1 MPHRQR
7 HDRRRHRR
15 QAPRPRALHDRMQQH
30 IVRHRVGKGA
40 VRRDAQA
47 GERGIRWH
55 TRCAVRR
62 TQHRGAPC
70 KHLKHGRQLRTRAR
84 QQTVPHIR
92 ITQHVH
98 ELRMHERL
106 SRRRRRHTHALLH
119 MLQHQQHMLHRRR
132 RARLSPQQHTQH
144 ATVLGR
150 RQQRWIIARYA
161 HKRLHH
167 TRRMPLRERVMQ
179 RHQARRPRAHRP
191 PASSQHARRP
201 TASTPPAAPLNA
213 SVYL

>member
-1 MPHRQR
+1 MTPYL
-7 HDRRRHRR
+7 
-15 QAPRPRALHDRMQQH
+15 APFAHPSGAAAPPVPADLVPNHVAIVMDGNGRWANERGLPRTAGHE
-30 IVRHRVGKGA
+30 
-40 VRRDAQA
+40 A
-47 GERGIRWH
+47 GE
-55 TRCAVRR
+55 A
-62 TQHRGAPC
+62 
-70 KHLKHGRQLRTRAR
+70 
-84 QQTVPHIR
+84 
-92 ITQHVH
+92 
-98 ELRMHERL
+98 
-106 SRRRRRHTHALLH
+106 ALLAR
-119 MLQHQQHMLHRRR
+119 LAPEGLEAQEGGGGGLARGRGDLHRRR

-150 RQQRWIIARYA
+150 RQQRWIVARYA